1 MSINSTLIRAH
12 LKYYEVNA
20 TAALHTDVILN
31 YTKVKQDV
39 NNTQTYF
46 ILGIV
51 VLYSILIVASLVSNP
66 FLIYVLLVRRKT
78 QIKLIDIFV
87 ANLSLSD
94 LFLTIFNIPL
104 SLIIYFSDEW
114 PFSSILCQ
122 IATYSTSCSIYVN
135 ILTMA
140 YISIDRY
147 FAITSPFNPNPNGY
161 RKKSILLDDS
171 MRRKIYS
178 ALTLIWIIALIL
190 SLPQLLFTKVPMSK
204 YKVVDRGL
212 LNQTDELGDYEEM
225 SFVKEEAGYSGE
237 LSEDPFRKCL
247 MSYPIEN
254 MKTYMIFVNF
264 SLQYLIPL
272 IVIFYFYGKIIYHL
286 YLNLNIAELMESPSS
301 HQLTKTH
308 SSSQIQ
314 KNNLSI
320 DEPKLFKTDKKLLAS
335 TPALLVCST
344 HSINKKRS
352 SVNVKLQTTTKA
364 KSEGFNRTRN
374 LKKSIK
380 VMIIIIALFLLSW
393 LPIHLYRLITTYV
406 PIIHNY
412 FDNSAQDMNEPL
424 ITAGNHTFNVIDL
437 VASCKNNTSQQ
448 TCIDAVNEA
457 IKDMKVYGQNDAK
470 SYSLHNPYVFFISY
484 FMSMSSVCYNPIVYF
499 WMHKKFR
506 AEAQQVFSKIFRL
519 GFLIRSRFR
528 FASLS
533 NQTSSKSSSVK
544 MVDTSSKSTCS
555 RTSSSKKRHGSNCS
569 EQTKVKLIKRV
580 SLKVGSQNTTSK
592 RLHSI

>member
-12 LKYYEVNA
+12 LKYYEANA
-20 TAALHTDVILN
+20 TAI
-31 YTKVKQDV
+31 KVKHDV
-39 NNTQTYF
+39 NDTQTYF

-204 YKVVDRGL
+204 YKMADRVGVL
-212 LNQTDELGDYEEM
+212 ANLTDELGDYEEM
-225 SFVKEEAGYSGE
+225 SFVKEEEADYSGE

-308 SSSQIQ
+308 SSSQLQ
-314 KNNLSI
+314 KNKLSI
-320 DEPKLFKTDKKLLAS
+320 DEPKLSKTDKKLLAS

-352 SVNVKLQTTTKA
+352 SVNVKLQTNTKA

-406 PIIHNY
+406 PLIHNY
-412 FDNSAQDMNEPL
+412 FDSSASGPGTSEPM
-424 ITAGNHTFNVIDL
+424 ITAGNHTLNVIDL
-437 VASCKNNTSQQ
+437 LASCKNNTSQQ

-457 IKDMKVYGQNDAK
+457 IKDMKVYGEADAK

-506 AEAQQVFSKIFRL
+506 AEAKQVFSKIFRL

-528 FASLS
+528 FASLR
-533 NQTSSKSSSVK
+533 NQTSSSKASGVK
-544 MVDTSSKSTCS
+544 MIDSSSKSTCS

-569 EQTKVKLIKRV
+569 EQAKCKLIKRV
-580 SLKVGSQNTTSK
+580 SLKVRSQNTTAK